1 MRTFHEQQD
10 AEAAQ
15 VTPIRLSYHGQSH
28 YNSMVPK
35 GWTVSLA
42 LVESDPGVMEK
53 EAIEWAQQSAID
65 VIQEDNKKD

>member
-10 AEAAQ
+10 ENAH

-35 GWTVSLA
+35 GWTVSEA
-42 LVESDPGVMEK
+42 LVDSDPGVIEK
-53 EAIEWAQQSAID
+53 EAIEWSEKNAID
-65 VIQEDNKKD
+65 